1 MSYGSFFYI
10 YNYMIKLSEYAVL
23 LHPTLNEAF
32 DNVFDFLLNPEHD
45 NTEWY
50 DLIRKFET
58 HGGKVLGQGKHA
70 TVMEHPSWKYVLK
83 VFSQDAPYLKF
94 VRFVLKNP
102 RKSFPVFYDKPRKI
116 VPRFKRDPSQA
127 YLYVVKTEKLNR
139 ITKDTFKDIEFYL
152 YYDHKFLDDM
162 IEKYRDRDGY
172 EDMWHEMK
180 NKLINLEKQY
190 PSLPQFKSDYNFLL
204 NQSYEN
210 VRFGELD
217 MHYRNIMQRS
227 NGDFVLIDPFW
238 QGESLHQM
246 QTRVIDQEIDP
257 SYLSTPSQSMLKGGQ
272 LPKKVKSPKLTK
284 SDDSD
289 FNKQSYGDDF
299 PIFET
304 KLDKKEYEKRYD
316 FVTKYI
322 DNLIN
327 NAPGNNRAEKLD
339 YVWKHHA
346 DQMNKLRSGLKGLS
360 HASIWGRSDKEPE
373 QSYKSKFTA
382 DKYYIRFGDFPTG
395 GKSKNWATGEMER
408 GVSAYPVKWN
418 VAKNKWE
425 IDESQLEEFEAL
437 YSLTYDVASGNGR
450 PIYLVY
456 GQETNHLGSDGEPL
470 LNVNNVKI
478 VKKLEPYE
486 FFSREIGEEW
496 YNQEYL

>member
-1 MSYGSFFYI
+1 
-10 YNYMIKLSEYAVL
+10 MIKFSDYAAL
-23 LHPTLNEAF
+23 LCPTLNETF
-32 DNVFDFLLNPEHD
+32 DNVFDFLLNPEYD

-58 HGGKVLGQGKHA
+58 HGGKILGQGEYA

-127 YLYVVKTEKLNR
+127 YLYVVKTEKLNP
-139 ITKDTFKDIEFYL
+139 ITKDVFNDIEFYL
-152 YYDHKFLDDM
+152 YYDHEFLDDM
-162 IEKYRDRDGY
+162 IGRYKNREGY
-172 EDMWHEMK
+172 DNMWYEMK
-180 NKLINLEKQY
+180 SKLINLEKQY

-210 VRFGELD
+210 ARFGELD
-217 MHYRNIMQRS
+217 MHYKNIMQRI
-227 NGDFVLIDPFW
+227 NGELVLIDPFW
-238 QGESLHQM
+238 EGESLHQK
-246 QTRVIDQEIDP
+246 QNRVINQEIGVDD
-257 SYLSTPSQSMLKGGQ
+257 SGTPYQSMLKGGQ
-272 LPKKVKSPKLTK
+272 LPKRNRTSKFKKLDSP
-284 SDDSD
+284 D
-289 FNKQSYGDDF
+289 FNKPSYGDDF

-304 KLDKKEYEKRYD
+304 KLNKKEYEHRYKSI
-316 FVTKYI
+316 TKYI
-322 DNLIN
+322 DDLIN
-327 NAPGNNRAEKLD
+327 NAPGDNRSEKLD

-346 DQMNKLRSGLKGLS
+346 DQMKKLTTGLDSLRKP
-360 HASIWGRSDKEPE
+360 SITGRVDDEPI

-382 DKYYIRFGDFPTG
+382 DKYYIRFGDFPIG

-418 VAKNKWE
+418 LLKNKWE

-437 YSLTYDVASGNGR
+437 NNLTYDVANGDGR

-456 GQETNHLGSDGEPL
+456 GQETNDLGSDGEPL
-470 LNVNNVKI
+470 LNANNVKI